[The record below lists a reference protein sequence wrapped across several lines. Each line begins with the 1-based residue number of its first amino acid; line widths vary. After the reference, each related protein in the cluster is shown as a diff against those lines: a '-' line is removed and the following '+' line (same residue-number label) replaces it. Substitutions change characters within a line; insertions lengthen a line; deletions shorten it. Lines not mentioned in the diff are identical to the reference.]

1 MSCFSLSMLQPATMN
16 WVSSF
21 LRSSVS
27 ILNFLSRAC
36 WTCYCL
42 SASLW
47 TLISLSLSAILA
59 LTYSGVSKLSWN
71 SFSYILSSWARRA
84 ANLYFLA
91 FKSVACLLLISWI
104 LFLTIWFLIKLSDL
118 ASHLALRNTFLSPL
132 MAFLNDDSFY
142 NLEYSNK
149 HWQ

>member
-1 MSCFSLSMLQPATMN
+1 MLQPAIMN

-36 WTCYCL
+36 CTCYCL
-42 SASLW
+42 SSSLW
-47 TLISLSLSAILA
+47 TLISPSLSAILA

-71 SFSYILSSWARRA
+71 SFSYMASSWARRA
-84 ANLYFLA
+84 ANLYLRA
-91 FKSVACLLLISWI
+91 FKSVACLLLISVI

-132 MAFLNDDSFY
+132 MAFFNEASFY
-142 NLEYSNK
+142 NLEYSK
-149 HWQ
+149 